1 MSSLEYESVEL
12 LCVDTN
18 AVQQLFSYLDVRSL
32 IVQYGKRPS
41 PLAYSEEQ
49 PVVDQEGLCAGQIFA
64 WNHHTDRPLS
74 LIHI

>member
-49 PVVDQEGLCAGQIFA
+49 PVVDQEGLCTMKSNRQSALVI
-64 WNHHTDRPLS
+64 TCS
-74 LIHI
+74 